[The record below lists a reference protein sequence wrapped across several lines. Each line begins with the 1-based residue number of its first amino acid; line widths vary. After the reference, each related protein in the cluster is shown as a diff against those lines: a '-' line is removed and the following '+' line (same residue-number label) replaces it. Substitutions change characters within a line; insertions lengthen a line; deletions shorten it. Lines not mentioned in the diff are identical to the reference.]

1 MAVEP
6 EHPGGAGP
14 AGQKAHAARHSSRH
28 DEAIIQAEV
37 RRLCRALAPYGTL
50 TRKQL
55 GAIAQADQWHQGSF
69 DSALEI
75 AVRTGAIR
83 ALPFNFYQDPARLA
97 HNSTTAPKATCQHG
111 HQARDAA

>member
-1 MAVEP
+1 MAVQP

-14 AGQKAHAARHSSRH
+14 AGKRARVARHSSRH

-37 RRLCRALAPYGTL
+37 RRLCRTLAPYGTL
-50 TRKQL
+50 TRNQL
-55 GAIAQADQWHQGSF
+55 AAISQADQWHQGSF
-69 DSALEI
+69 DSALQI

-83 ALPFNFYQDPARLA
+83 ALPFNFYQAPARLT
-97 HNSTTAPKATCQHG
+97 HNSTTAPKATRQHC